1 MHHLLR
7 GAGLTV
13 LIASAAACGGG
24 GGSSSFTGHE
34 PASGWTPGVF
44 QQAGTFAKRC
54 VAPRPGHGELQG
66 RAVDENNWL
75 RSWSHDL
82 YLWYREVVDRDPA
95 LYATPEYF
103 NLMKTTATTPSGTP
117 KDNFHFSMPT
127 DEWEA
132 LAGSGAAVGYG
143 AMWAVVRPQPPRVIR
158 VAYVEPNSPAELH
171 GLRRG
176 DTVTIVDGTDVVHDG
191 TAAGVDA
198 ILAGLFPKQRGS
210 SHTFTL
216 QDSSLQQRVVTMTS
230 EDVVLTPVPVVRTLT
245 TAMGAVGYLLFND
258 HVATAERALIDAVHE
273 LAGANVADLVLD
285 LRYNS
290 GGFLVIASQ
299 LAHMIA
305 GPAATS
311 GKAFEIMRFNDKH
324 RTVNPVT
331 GAPLQPLAFRSTTAG
346 LSAFPA
352 GQPLPALNLRRV
364 FVLTGEHTCSASESI
379 INGLRGI
386 DIDVVQIGA
395 TTCGKPYGFYPA
407 DNCGTTYF
415 SIQFEGLNHRH
426 EGGFVDGFSPAIP
439 AGAPGIVN
447 SGCAVDDDF
456 ERALGDTAEAR
467 LAQALLYRTEGTC
480 ADVAVHHGA
489 PAGISRSES
498 GTSEP
503 LRHASPKP
511 LWLQNRIMLE

>member
-1 MHHLLR
+1 MQHLLR
-7 GAGLTV
+7 AAGLTV

-24 GGSSSFTGHE
+24 GGTSSLTGNE
-34 PASGWTPGVF
+34 PASGWTAGVF
-44 QQAGTFAKRC
+44 QQASTFAKRC
-54 VAPRPGHGELQG
+54 AAPRPGHGEGQG
-66 RAVDENNWL
+66 RVVDENNWL

-82 YLWYREVVDRDPA
+82 YLWYREIVDRDPA
-95 LYATPEYF
+95 LYSTPEYF
-103 NLMKTTATTPSGTP
+103 NLMKTTATTPSGAP

-132 LAGSGAAVGYG
+132 LAGSGVAVGYG
-143 AMWAVVRPQPPRVIR
+143 AMWAVVRPQPPRMIR
-158 VAYVEPNSPAELH
+158 VAYVEPGSPADLH

-176 DTVTIVDGTDVVHDG
+176 DRVTVVDSVDVVHDP

-198 ILAGLFPKQRGS
+198 ILAGLFPRQRGS
-210 SHTFTL
+210 SHTLTL

-230 EDVVLTPVPVVRTLT
+230 EDVELTPVPLVRTLAT
-245 TAMGAVGYLLFND
+245 ETGAVGYILFND

-273 LAGANVADLVLD
+273 LAAANVAELVLD

-299 LAHMIA
+299 LAYMIA

-311 GKAFEIMRFNDKH
+311 GKAFEVMRFNDKH
-324 RTVNPVT
+324 HSVNPVT

-364 FVLTGEHTCSASESI
+364 LVLTGENTCSASESI

-415 SIQFEGLNHRH
+415 SVQFEGLNHRN
-426 EGGFVDGFSPAIP
+426 EGGFVDGFSPSSP
-439 AGAPGIVN
+439 PGARGIVN
-447 SGCAVDDDF
+447 PGCALDDDF
-456 ERALGDTAEAR
+456 ERALGDGSEAR
-467 LAQALLYRTEGTC
+467 LAQALLYRTEGACT
-480 ADVAVHHGA
+480 DVAVQHAA
-489 PAGISRSES
+489 PDGISRSEA

-511 LWLQNRIMLE
+511 MWLQNRIMLE